1 MEAYDVLSVEEAQE
15 RILQAFRPLES
26 ERVDLFQAL
35 DRVLAEDIQADM
47 NIPPLDNTAM
57 DGYAVRA
64 GDTAARQPWT
74 IRCSS
79 RSSTTWPPATS
90 PICAWSRA
98 RPSAS

>member
-1 MEAYDVLSVEEAQE
+1 MLSVEEAQE
-15 RILQAFRPLES
+15 RILSPFRPLDS

-64 GDTAARQPWT
+64 ADTAAASAGPPGA
-74 IRCSS
+74 CSGLS
-79 RSSTTWPPATS
+79 MTWPPATS
-90 PICAWSRA
+90 PTCAWSRG